1 MGYGRTDKT
10 DSAGVQNFFTA
21 GAGTDSVNT
30 NNFEAENNLDLTNT
44 DISWQRNPQEI
55 GNKIINFPGNNPENP
70 KSHHNQ
76 ENFAVIE
83 PTMPPGANNGINKS
97 QPDKDKIIEAS
108 FDRTSIKTTG
118 DGLDSAGIEELEKVA
133 DKKLYKDDD
142 AAGYVDAIRGED
154 GMAFVNLENSYGAN
168 SAWKKAAWQTI
179 SVPVKI
185 TTINHAKGA

>member
-1 MGYGRTDKT
+1 
-10 DSAGVQNFFTA
+10 
-21 GAGTDSVNT
+21 
-30 NNFEAENNLDLTNT
+30 
-44 DISWQRNPQEI
+44 
-55 GNKIINFPGNNPENP
+55 
-70 KSHHNQ
+70 
-76 ENFAVIE
+76 
-83 PTMPPGANNGINKS
+83 MPPGANNSINKS

-168 SAWKKAAWQTI
+168 SAWKKAA
-179 SVPVKI
+179 
-185 TTINHAKGA
+185 